1 MLFVYKI
8 LSFCNIFVSLDSAV
22 YVGSTNEDEM
32 CNFYMMYWVEG
43 KIFLEINFTKNFMKL
58 IFNFPKLDKS
68 YFFLAGPEV
77 MKQKSCFSLG
87 PPAYSWGG
95 WILGGGLS
103 NIPDEEASSF

>member
-1 MLFVYKI
+1 
-8 LSFCNIFVSLDSAV
+8 
-22 YVGSTNEDEM
+22 M

-43 KIFLEINFTKNFMKL
+43 KIFLEINFTKNFVKL
-58 IFNFPKLDKS
+58 IFKISQN
-68 YFFLAGPEV
+68 YINHIIFFAGPEV

>member
-1 MLFVYKI
+1 
-8 LSFCNIFVSLDSAV
+8 
-22 YVGSTNEDEM
+22 
-32 CNFYMMYWVEG
+32 
-43 KIFLEINFTKNFMKL
+43 
-58 IFNFPKLDKS
+58 
-68 YFFLAGPEV
+68 